1 MLLLLSFDNS
11 KEEEKVQNTKIKEG
25 LANLA

>member
-1 MLLLLSFDNS
+1 MLLSFDNS
-11 KEEEKVQNTKIKEG
+11 KEEEEKVQNSKPKEG